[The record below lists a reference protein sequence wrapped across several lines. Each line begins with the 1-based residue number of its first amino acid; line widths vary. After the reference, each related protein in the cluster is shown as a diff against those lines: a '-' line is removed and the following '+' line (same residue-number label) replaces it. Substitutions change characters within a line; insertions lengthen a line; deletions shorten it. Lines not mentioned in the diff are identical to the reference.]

1 MPQTSQ
7 TTKKYKIYTSTVNLT
22 LFSNV
27 KPEYTPDKIIFT
39 KLSGNQIVFMLSN
52 VVAVDV
58 SVVTDN
64 TGGASVE

>member
-1 MPQTSQ
+1 MSQ

-39 KLSGNQIVFMLSN
+39 KLSGNQIIFMLSN

-64 TGGASVE
+64 TSGASVE